1 MSFKNPIVEGWYAD
15 PEARSYEGKYYIYVT
30 RSNTEYKEQ
39 MNLDA
44 FSSVDLEHWHKHEGI
59 IAMEDFPYVHKAVWA
74 PSVIEKQ
81 GKYYLIF
88 ASNDIQNNDE
98 YGGLE
103 IAVSDRPEGPFHG
116 CLFRPLI
123 GRFVNGAQPI
133 DAHLFK
139 DEDGVIYL
147 YWGGWKHC
155 NVAVMNEAMDGFIPF
170 ENGEWCKAITPP
182 GYVEAPCMLKKGEDY
197 YLMWSEGDWVNDTYQ
212 VSCCKSRS
220 PQGPFDKRITI
231 LNNQEGIAVG
241 PGHNG
246 YLYLSDSDQWL
257 IVYHRRVAEDGEAG
271 HRVLCIDK
279 IKFESG
285 NIGKI
290 TMTNQT
296 VEL

>member
-1 MSFKNPIVEGWYAD
+1 MRYKNPIVEGWYAD
-15 PEARSYEGKYYIYVT
+15 PEARSYEGRYFIYAT
-30 RSNTEYKEQ
+30 RSFTEYRNQ

-44 FSSVDLEHWHKHEGI
+44 FSSVDLEHWKKHQDI
-59 IAMEDFPYVHKAVWA
+59 IAMEDFPHVNKAVWA
-74 PSVIEKQ
+74 PAIIEKQ

-88 ASNDIQNNDE
+88 AGNDIQNNEE

-116 CLFRPLI
+116 YLSHPLI
-123 GRFVNGAQPI
+123 DCFVNGAQPI

-139 DEDGVIYL
+139 DNDGVIYL

-170 ENGEWCKAITPP
+170 ENGAWCKEITPP

-212 VSCCKSRS
+212 VSYCKSRS
-220 PQGPFDKRITI
+220 PLGPFDQRIII
-231 LNNQEGIAVG
+231 LNNQAAIAVG

-246 YLYLSDSDQWL
+246 YLYLPELDQWL
-257 IVYHRRVAEDGEAG
+257 IVYHRRLAEDGEAG

-279 IKFESG
+279 MKFEAG
-285 NIGKI
+285 NIEKI
-290 TMTNQT
+290 TMTNQS